1 MHKLTFYPLGNADCC
16 LIELEGE
23 GRILFDYADTRDPED
38 DEDLRCDLPTLLREK
53 LKSENRD
60 YFNVV
65 AITHL
70 DEDHYKGASEL
81 FWLDHAEKYQGEDR
95 VKIETLWVPAAAITE
110 ASLEKAEAK
119 ILQEE
124 ARYRLKKGHGIRVF
138 SRPARLREWCEAN
151 EVSLDDRLDLITDAG
166 QLVPEFT
173 LEGDGVEF
181 FVHSPFA
188 KRLNDDEVEDRNE
201 DAIVVQATFSVEDVQ
216 TRVLLLADV
225 THEVLS
231 DIVAITRDMKE
242 RPERLAWDIAE
253 LPHHCSYL
261 ALGTEKGEDKTQP
274 GKSVDWLWR
283 EQGQEHGIIVST
295 SNPIPV
301 KGSDEDDDVNPPHRQ
316 AANYYREVLS
326 ELSGELVVTM
336 QHPNASSPR
345 PYTVEIGKL
354 KANPDKSSLSA
365 SDRATTGRTPRAG

>member
-16 LIELEGE
+16 LIELEGG
-23 GRILFDYADTRDPED
+23 GRILFDYANTRDPED
-38 DEDLRCDLPTLLREK
+38 DGDLRCDLPTLLREK
-53 LKSENRD
+53 LESENRESLD
-60 YFNVV
+60 VL

-70 DEDHYKGASEL
+70 DEDHYKGMSEF

-95 VKIETLWVPAAAITE
+95 IRIETLWVPAAAITE
-110 ASLEKAEAK
+110 TSLEKVEAK
-119 ILQEE
+119 ILQKE

-138 SRPARLREWCEAN
+138 SRPERLREWCEAN
-151 EVSLDDRLDLITDAG
+151 DVSLDDRLGLITNAG
-166 QLVPEFT
+166 QLVPELT
-173 LEGDGVEF
+173 LVEDGVEF

-201 DAIVVQATFSVEDVQ
+201 DAIVVQATLSVQDVQ

-242 RPERLAWDIAE
+242 RPERLAWDVAE

-261 ALGTEKGEDKTQP
+261 ALGPDKGEDKTQP
-274 GKSVDWLWR
+274 VENVDWLWR

-295 SNPIPV
+295 SKPIPL
-301 KGSDEDDDVNPPHRQ
+301 KGSDEDDDENPPHRQ
-316 AANYYREVLS
+316 AANYYQGVLND
-326 ELSGELVVTM
+326 LAGNFVVTM
-336 QHPNASSPR
+336 QHPNSSSPE
-345 PYTVEIGKL
+345 PCTIEIGDR
-354 KANPDKSSLSA
+354 KASVRKQTLSA
-365 SDRATTGRTPRAG
+365 SDRATVRRTPRAG